1 MGRDTGWQPTVG
13 ETSRAAPL
21 RRTGWSRSLRVRT
34 TALAVAVVG
43 VALVIGGLT
52 LVMLLRNA
60 LTDQV
65 RTTARLRAVDVAGVL
80 ESGTPPEGLAVNDEE
95 DLVIQVLDS
104 SKKVVAS
111 SANIT
116 GEPMLAD
123 LAPGRSTEIRRTP
136 VGGDHSFLLVA
147 VRADA
152 PSGRFT
158 VLVGRSTDLVTDS
171 TGLVVVV
178 LTGGLPLLVML
189 VGFTTWRVVGRTLAP
204 VDAIRREV
212 DEISAFELHR
222 RVPDSAADDE
232 IARLAATMNRMLD
245 RLETSHDQQRRFVS
259 DASHELRSPVAT
271 IRQHAEVALAHPGQT
286 TAEELAEV
294 VLAEDLRVQ
303 RLVED
308 LLLLARADEHTVR
321 RTRRTVDLDDV
332 VFEEADRLRS
342 TTSLQVDVSG
352 VTGGRVAGDP
362 AQLRRVLRNL
372 GDNAA
377 RHARSVVRFSLRD
390 DGEHIELAVEDDGD
404 GVTAVER
411 ERIFER
417 FVRLDDARTRDDGG
431 SGLGLAIVSE
441 IITAHGGSVRMAES
455 ALRGARVDV
464 VLPAS
469 GDD

>member
-1 MGRDTGWQPTVG
+1 M
-13 ETSRAAPL
+13 
-21 RRTGWSRSLRVRT
+21 RVRT
-34 TALAVAVVG
+34 TALSIAVVG
-43 VALVIGGLT
+43 VALVVGGLT

-65 RTTARLRAVDVAGVL
+65 RTTARLRAVDVTGVL

-95 DLVIQVLDS
+95 DLVIQILDS
-104 SKKVVAS
+104 SKRVVAS
-111 SANIT
+111 SANIA
-116 GEPMLAD
+116 GEAPMAD
-123 LAPGRSTEIRRTP
+123 LAPGRSTELRGTP

-158 VLVGRSTDLVTDS
+158 VLVGRSTELVTES
-171 TGLVVVV
+171 TSLVVGV
-178 LTGGLPLLVML
+178 LAGGLPLLVVL

-212 DEISAFELHR
+212 DEISALQLHR
-222 RVPDSAADDE
+222 RVPDSSSDDE

-245 RLETSHDQQRRFVS
+245 RLEMSHDQQRRFVS

-286 TAEELAEV
+286 SAEDLAEV

-308 LLLLARADEHTVR
+308 LLLLARADEHTTR

-342 TTSLQVDVSG
+342 TTSLRVDVSG
-352 VTGGRVAGDP
+352 VTGGRVDGDP
-362 AQLRRVLRNL
+362 TQLCRVLRNL
-372 GDNAA
+372 GDNAV
-377 RHARSVVRFSLRD
+377 RHARSVVRFSLREV
-390 DGEHIELAVEDDGD
+390 DGRVELAIEDDGD
-404 GVTAVER
+404 GVAEVER

-417 FVRLDDARTRDDGG
+417 FVRLDDARARDDGG

-441 IITAHGGSVRMAES
+441 IITAHGGSVS
-455 ALRGARVDV
+455 ATRSSLGGARFDV
-464 VLPAS
+464 VLPTSA
-469 GDD
+469 DD

>member
-1 MGRDTGWQPTVG
+1 MADTPSAG
-13 ETSRAAPL
+13 TSRWWGRL
-21 RRTGWSRSLRVRT
+21 KSLRVQT
-34 TALAVAVVG
+34 TAVAVVVVG
-43 VALVIGGLT
+43 VALVVGGLT
-52 LVMLLRNA
+52 LVVLLRNA

-111 SANIT
+111 SANIA
-116 GEPMLAD
+116 GEPLLAD
-123 LAPGRSTEIRRTP
+123 LAPGRSMEIGATP

-147 VRADA
+147 VPAEA

-158 VLVGRSTDLVTDS
+158 VMVGRSTELVTDS
-171 TGLVVVV
+171 TSLVVAV
-178 LTGGLPLLVML
+178 LAGGLPLLVML

-204 VDAIRREV
+204 VDAIRLEV

-222 RVPDSAADDE
+222 RVPDSSSDDE

-245 RLETSHDQQRRFVS
+245 RLEASHDQQRRFVS

-286 TAEELAEV
+286 SAEELAEV

-308 LLLLARADEHTVR
+308 LLLLARADERTVR
-321 RTRRTVDLDDV
+321 RARRSVDLDDV
-332 VFEEADRLRS
+332 VFEEAHRLRS

-352 VTGGRVAGDP
+352 VSGGRVAGDP

-377 RHARSVVRFSLRD
+377 RHARSTVRFSLHD
-390 DGEHIELAVEDDGD
+390 DGESVRLAIEDDGG
-404 GVTAVER
+404 GVTEVEQ

-417 FVRLDDARTRDDGG
+417 FVRLDDARARDDGG

-441 IITAHGGSVRMAES
+441 IITAHGGSVS
-455 ALRGARVDV
+455 ASKSSLGGARFDIG
-464 VLPAS
+464 LPAS

>member
-1 MGRDTGWQPTVG
+1 MVRDTGWQPTVG
-13 ETSRAAPL
+13 DTAAAPP
-21 RRTGWSRSLRVRT
+21 RRRRSRSLRVQT
-34 TALAVAVVG
+34 TALAVVVVG
-43 VALVIGGLT
+43 AALVIGGLT
-52 LVMLLRNA
+52 LVVLLRNS

-65 RTTARLRAVDVAGVL
+65 RTTARLRAVDVAGIL
-80 ESGTPPEGLAVNDEE
+80 ESGTPPDGLAVNDEE

-104 SKKVVAS
+104 SKNVVAS
-111 SANIT
+111 SGNIA
-116 GEPMLAD
+116 GERILAD
-123 LAPGRSTEIRRTP
+123 LAPGRSIEVGGTP

-152 PSGRFT
+152 PSGHYT
-158 VLVGRSTDLVTDS
+158 VLVGRSTSLVTDS
-171 TGLVVVV
+171 TNLVVAV

-222 RVPDSAADDE
+222 RVPDSASDDE

-259 DASHELRSPVAT
+259 DASHELRSPVAA

-308 LLLLARADEHTVR
+308 LLLLARADEGTIR
-321 RTRRTVDLDDV
+321 RTRRAVDLDDM

-352 VTGGRVAGDP
+352 VSGGRVEGDP

-377 RHARSVVRFSLRD
+377 RHAQLVVRFSLHD
-390 DGEHIELAVEDDGD
+390 DGEHVELSVEDDGS
-404 GVTAVER
+404 GVAAVER

-441 IITAHGGSVRMAES
+441 IIAAHGGSVRAGES
-455 ALRGARVDV
+455 SLTGARFDI

-469 GDD
+469 EDD